1 MITPLNGVH
10 DETIYGVLNEKRGS
24 RSWLDKCNELE
35 GALVKAGWTP
45 PAGHPLA
52 VSPAPLS
59 LGWSVAMRDR
69 QMTTYGNPVGS
80 ARAAL
85 EDWDSEDEDEIG
97 EVFAAIYGRA
107 PSDDEDAFSLIFAAV
122 DVLTVDEAKRVLAV
136 LG

>member
-1 MITPLNGVH
+1 
-10 DETIYGVLNEKRGS
+10 
-24 RSWLDKCNELE
+24 
-35 GALVKAGWTP
+35 
-45 PAGHPLA
+45 
-52 VSPAPLS
+52 
-59 LGWSVAMRDR
+59 
-69 QMTTYGNPVGS
+69 MTTYMVCDGHGNALTDGLQEYEAESVAQSIANTLGENVWLSASDSEDMDEFEPEDGNPVGS

-97 EVFAAIYGRA
+97 EVFAAIYGGA